1 MNEEMKILLWSICSP
16 WTINF
21 VENFLVKNNYEVWIL
36 LNTSNK
42 KESKEYIDF
51 FESGRLHLVELPP
64 LISEINEG
72 KAQGDLFKNFY
83 GRFLRLKT
91 IIKSGPFDVINM
103 QFVRFTDLAD
113 VILLK
118 YLMKSKLILSYWGSD
133 LFRVNRKELTAQGK
147 YVRHADFIT
156 FDNIDLEIEFKKICR
171 KKIPSK
177 VVLFGLPVLDII
189 DKTSRKMA
197 DEDIRRQWGIAKDK
211 IVIAIGYNGIPQQQ
225 HKKVLS
231 AISKLDKQYKEKVVL
246 LLQMSYGGSKEYRK
260 AVINAVKKTGYEYIV
275 IQHFLSNDEVAELRI
290 ITDIFINAQTTDA
303 FSGSVCEYLFA
314 NTMLI
319 NAKWLRY
326 KEFEKYN
333 FQYLEFQCFNEIPL
347 LISQVMENEIDVS
360 KNKELVWKLRS
371 WEYCAPRWKE
381 IYKRMCK

>member
-1 MNEEMKILLWSICSP
+1 MRVLLWSICSP

-21 VENFLVKNNYEVWIL
+21 VENFLVKNNYEVWI

-72 KAQGDLFKNFY
+72 KAQGDLFKNFHE
-83 GRFLRLKT
+83 RFLRLKT

-147 YVRHADFIT
+147 YIRHADFIT
-156 FDNIDLEIEFKKICR
+156 FDNIDLEIEFKKIYR

-189 DKTSRKMA
+189 DKTCRKMA
-197 DEDIRRQWGIAKDK
+197 GDDIRRQWGIAKDK
-211 IVIAIGYNGIPQQQ
+211 MVIAIGYNGIPQQQ
-225 HKKVLS
+225 HKKILS

-246 LLQMSYGGSKEYRK
+246 LLQMSYGGSREYRK
-260 AVINAVKKTGYEYIV
+260 SVINAVKKTGYEYIV

-314 NTMLI
+314 NTILI

-333 FQYLEFQCFNEIPL
+333 FQYLEFQSFNEIPL
-347 LISQVMENEIDVS
+347 LISQVMEKEIDVS

>member
-1 MNEEMKILLWSICSP
+1 MKILIWSICSP

-36 LNTSNK
+36 NTSNK

-51 FESGRLHLVELPP
+51 FESGRLHLIELPP

-83 GRFLRLKT
+83 ERFLRLKT

-156 FDNIDLEIEFKKICR
+156 FDNIDLEIEFKKIYR

-246 LLQMSYGGSKEYRK
+246 LLQMSYGGSREYRK
-260 AVINAVKKTGYEYIV
+260 SVINAVKKTGYEYIV

-314 NTMLI
+314 NTILI

-333 FQYLEFQCFNEIPL
+333 FQYLEFQSFNEIPL
-347 LISQVMENEIDVS
+347 LISQVMEKEIDVS

>member
-1 MNEEMKILLWSICSP
+1 M
-16 WTINF
+16 
-21 VENFLVKNNYEVWIL
+21 ENFLVKNNYEVWI

-51 FESGRLHLVELPP
+51 FESGRLHLIELPP

-83 GRFLRLKT
+83 ERFLRLKT

-156 FDNIDLEIEFKKICR
+156 FDNIDLEIEFKKIYR

-246 LLQMSYGGSKEYRK
+246 LLQMSYGGSREYRK
-260 AVINAVKKTGYEYIV
+260 SVINAVKKTGYEYIV

-314 NTMLI
+314 NTILI

-333 FQYLEFQCFNEIPL
+333 FQYLEFQSFNEIPL
-347 LISQVMENEIDVS
+347 LISQVMEKEIDVS